1 MIPPFDIEGGL
12 PLASARFMSVA
23 GLIGAFGSLFYARVL
38 RPDGLLAETGA
49 QIRRLGFIC
58 LAWALAGALVWLV
71 AQTVDFAGGFTLGD
85 FWATL
90 TQTGFGHLLLSRLA
104 ALGVAALA
112 LRLGYG
118 AAAAGLAGVALL
130 LQAGHSHAAA
140 MGGSPILLASAGLH
154 LLAAG
159 IWLGGLPA
167 LWMALS
173 DSRAGMGFAAARRF
187 SPAAMGCVAVLLL
200 TAAWQF
206 SVLIMGLP
214 GLFGT
219 AYGWMAGLKML
230 LLAALLVLAYRN
242 KFRLTPALEGAHAAT
257 PARDLR
263 RAIIIETTLGLAAV
277 AAAAVLTELQ
287 PAMHVQPLW
296 PFSER
301 LSTVT
306 IDEDPEFLR
315 TVVLSALALAAGAAM
330 LAAALYFRRYRPPAI
345 IASAIIVWFAVPN
358 FSLLLAEAD
367 PYSFYHSPTGFAAAS
382 IVEGASL
389 YPGHC
394 AACHGASGRGDGPL
408 AGTLPVPPADLT
420 ADHVWMHSDGDLFS
434 WLTNGI
440 KAPRGGQAMP
450 GFADTL
456 SPDERWALI
465 DYIRAHNAGMAMV
478 ASGHWSPPL
487 QAPDFS
493 LTCEGR
499 SEKLA
504 DLRGMPARLVIG
516 GSAPVSAAPGLVTI
530 LADAP
535 AMPAAGVCLAGGGA
549 VAQAYAIVSGAAPSG
564 TQFLID
570 GDGWLRA
577 MQHAGASDSWNDPK
591 SLAASLAA
599 MRTQKVA
606 PKGPAPMS
614 VNMPM

>member
-23 GLIGAFGSLFYARVL
+23 GLIAAFGSLFYARLL
-38 RPDGLLAETGA
+38 RPDGLLPETNA
-49 QIRRLGFIC
+49 RLRRLGFIC
-58 LAWALAGALVWLV
+58 LAWALAGALLWLV
-71 AQTVDFAGGFTLGD
+71 AQTVDFAGSFTQGD

-90 TQTGFGHLLLSRLA
+90 AQTSFGHLLLARLA
-104 ALGVAALA
+104 ALGLAALA
-112 LRLGYG
+112 LRLRYD
-118 AAAAGLAGVALL
+118 AAAAALAGLALL

-140 MGGSPILLASAGLH
+140 MGGSPILLVSAGLH

-159 IWLGGLPA
+159 IWLGGLPG
-167 LWMALS
+167 LWLALS
-173 DSRAGMGFAAARRF
+173 DSGAGTGFAAARRF

-219 AYGWMAGLKML
+219 AYGWTAAVKML
-230 LLAALLVLAYRN
+230 LLAALLLLATRN
-242 KFRLTPALEGAHAAT
+242 KFRLTPALEGAYAAT
-257 PARDLR
+257 PTRDLR
-263 RAIIIETTLGLAAV
+263 RAITIETTIGLAAV

-287 PAMHVQPLW
+287 PAMHLQPLW

-330 LAAALYFRRYRPPAI
+330 LAAALYVRRYRPPAI
-345 IASAIIVWFAVPN
+345 IAAAIIVWIAVPN
-358 FSLLLAEAD
+358 FSLLLVEAD
-367 PYSFYHSPTGFAAAS
+367 PYSFYHSPTGFTAAS

-389 YPGHC
+389 YADHC

-408 AGTLPVPPADLT
+408 SGTLPVPPADLT
-420 ADHVWMHSDGDLFS
+420 AGHLWMHSDGDLFS
-434 WLTNGI
+434 WLTDGI

-465 DYIRAHNAGMAMV
+465 DYIRAHNAGMAMM

-493 LTCEGR
+493 LTCDGR

-504 DLRGMPARLVIG
+504 NLRGMPARLVIG
-516 GSAPVSAAPGLVTI
+516 ASAPVHVAPGVVTI

-535 AMPAAGVCLAGGGA
+535 ATPAAGVCLAAGGV
-549 VAQAYAIVSGAAPSG
+549 VARAYAIVGGAAPAG

-577 MQHAGASDSWNDPK
+577 IQHPGASDSWNDPQ
-591 SLAASLAA
+591 SLAASVAA

-606 PKGPAPMS
+606 PKAPAPMS
-614 VNMPM
+614 MNMPM